1 MNDTHGRHDEA
12 PPPRQPRRES
22 YRSRDIQVDITE
34 DEDGISLALDGTPV
48 EVAYVNGKYY
58 SPTAHMY
65 VEFDT
70 LDEVVDQLI
79 RTSDEYWQL
88 HPPEDGQ
95 HGGEHNG
102 DHSHH
107 RTPETGA

>member
-12 PPPRQPRRES
+12 SPPGQPRRES

>member
-1 MNDTHGRHDEA
+1 MKNTHGSRDDA
-12 PPPRQPRRES
+12 PPPRRLRRQS

-34 DEDGISLALDGTPV
+34 DEEGISLTLDGTPV

-70 LDEVVDQLI
+70 LDEVVDQLV

-88 HPPEDGQ
+88 HPPEDGD
-95 HGGEHNG
+95 HSGGHSG
-102 DHSHH
+102 HHSHH
-107 RTPETGA
+107 RTPGTEA